1 MLKCNFG
8 LSPAVFIA
16 FVASGFSPSVFI
28 PRFVFTAQLFLF
40 PGNSEGSSSAEVV
53 GMEGVRCAP
62 ETFRNGLRRPAFSH
76 LPNACGDILQL
87 VFFFCTT
94 SKITLYLWAGVG
106 KLRRSLDSTPGHPAE
121 HTAAEPP
128 GAGGFSPLA
137 CLPQRKE
144 NAASEGWD

>member
-16 FVASGFSPSVFI
+16 FTASGFSPSVFI

-40 PGNSEGSSSAEVV
+40 PGNSEGGSSAEVV

-76 LPNACGDILQL
+76 LPNACGDILQ

-106 KLRRSLDSTPGHPAE
+106 KLRRSPGQHTRTPRRAHSSRTSGSGRLFPVSLSPSAE
-121 HTAAEPP
+121 
-128 GAGGFSPLA
+128 GKRSI
-137 CLPQRKE
+137 
-144 NAASEGWD
+144 